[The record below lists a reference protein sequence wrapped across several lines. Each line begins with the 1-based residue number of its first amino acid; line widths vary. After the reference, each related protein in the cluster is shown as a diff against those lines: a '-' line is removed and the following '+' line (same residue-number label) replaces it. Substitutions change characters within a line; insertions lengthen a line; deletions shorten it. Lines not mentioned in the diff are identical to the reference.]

1 MFLLISIKDN
11 KKILSRIRANEK
23 DNNININVQDLQY
36 DWPMEQGVQ
45 KSALALD
52 VVDMDLEILEE
63 CDMVDRMSLDSKG
76 SVSKDIE
83 TNYDYIQDTKQL
95 PGHGYCAEDQE
106 GRILTREE
114 SMNTMNNIKMVDK
127 GKFDAEKEGD
137 AQETRGSVTN
147 SVEQGIATRIKL
159 LFDDDNVRKQKDTA
173 KVDSMA
179 REGVVVMDRVR
190 ELDSTVV
197 VRRRARR
204 GQAKESGVK
213 VARIDV
219 MFERSQA
226 QKRKNISD
234 GEPSKK
240 SKFGD

>member
-1 MFLLISIKDN
+1 MN
-11 KKILSRIRANEK
+11 T
-23 DNNININVQDLQY
+23 
-36 DWPMEQGVQ
+36 
-45 KSALALD
+45 ALALD

-63 CDMVDRMSLDSKG
+63 CDMVDRISLDSKG

-83 TNYDYIQDTKQL
+83 TNYDYVQDTQL
-95 PGHGYCAEDQE
+95 PGHGNCAEDQE

-114 SMNTMNNIKMVDK
+114 SMNTMNNIRMVDK

-137 AQETRGSVTN
+137 AQETRSSVTN
-147 SVEQGIATRIKL
+147 LVEPGIASRIKL
-159 LFDDDNVRKQKDTA
+159 LFDDDNVGKKDTA
-173 KVDSMA
+173 RVDIVA

-226 QKRKNISD
+226 QKRKNISN

-240 SKFGD
+240 SKCGD

>member
-1 MFLLISIKDN
+1 
-11 KKILSRIRANEK
+11 
-23 DNNININVQDLQY
+23 
-36 DWPMEQGVQ
+36 
-45 KSALALD
+45 
-52 VVDMDLEILEE
+52 
-63 CDMVDRMSLDSKG
+63 
-76 SVSKDIE
+76 
-83 TNYDYIQDTKQL
+83 
-95 PGHGYCAEDQE
+95 
-106 GRILTREE
+106 
-114 SMNTMNNIKMVDK
+114 MNTMNNIKMVDK
-127 GKFDAEKEGD
+127 GRFDAEKEGD
-137 AQETRGSVTN
+137 AQETRNSVTN

-159 LFDDDNVRKQKDTA
+159 LFDDDNVRKQKKTA
-173 KVDSMA
+173 KVDNVA

-226 QKRKNISD
+226 QKRKNICN